1 MMSNFPIRLLC
12 TAVRRFEALFSIV
25 FFLSSCGNAQSVAHS
40 SDKTV
45 SADTADIVT
54 GAARMSEYLPALQGK
69 RVALTVNHT
78 ATVGKTHLVDTL
90 LACGINVVKIFAPE
104 HGFRGTADA
113 GEKINNEI
121 DPKTGLPVISLYGKR
136 TKPLPED
143 LADTDVVIF
152 DIQDVGARFY
162 TFINTMQLLMEACA
176 EQNKELIVL
185 DRPNPNGWYVD
196 GPVLDMKYKSFV
208 GMQPIPIVHG
218 LTVGELAQ
226 MINGEGWLSGGIR
239 CRLQVVPCQN
249 YDHTK
254 RYLLP
259 VRPSPNLPNDRAVA
273 LYPSLCLF
281 EGTIVSVGRG
291 TEAPFQIIG
300 FPEYPDRTFS
310 FTPRSTEGAKNP
322 PHKDVTCYGIDFR
335 NQDVSRFGFS
345 LQPLITMY
353 RLAPQKDKFFVP
365 FFEKLAGTD
374 ALRKQIQAGMSEEAI
389 RATWAKDLAD
399 YKAMRKK
406 YLLYADF
413 E

>member
-1 MMSNFPIRLLC
+1 MSNFSLMLLLMKLMMRLC
-12 TAVRRFEALFSIV
+12 TVAVLWLVTIA
-25 FFLSSCGNAQSVAHS
+25 CGTAQ
-40 SDKTV
+40 
-45 SADTADIVT
+45 TADGQPDTTENQDIIV
-54 GAARMSEYLPALQGK
+54 GAARFAEYLPALRGK

-78 ATVGKTHLVDTL
+78 ATIGTTHLADTL
-90 LACGINVVKIFAPE
+90 LAQKVNLVKIFAPE

-113 GEKINNEI
+113 GEKIDNER
-121 DPKTGLPVISLYGKR
+121 DKKTGLPVISLYGKR
-136 TKPLPED
+136 NKPLPED
-143 LADTDVVIF
+143 LNDVDIVIF

-162 TFINTMQLLMEACA
+162 TYINTMQLLMEACA
-176 EQNKELIVL
+176 EQNKDLIVL

-196 GPVLDMKYKSFV
+196 GPVMDMQYKSFV

-226 MINGEGWLSGGIR
+226 MINGEGWLANGVK
-239 CRLQVVPCQN
+239 CPLKVVTCLN

-254 RYLLP
+254 RYSLP
-259 VRPSPNLPNDRAVA
+259 VRPSPNLPNDRAIA

-300 FPEYPDRTFS
+300 FPENPDRRFS

-322 PHKDVTCYGIDFR
+322 PHKDVTCYGVDFR
-335 NQDVSRFGFS
+335 TQDVSNFGFS
-345 LQPLITMY
+345 LQPLIEMY
-353 RLAPQKDKFFVP
+353 RLAPQKDKFFIP
-365 FFEKLAGTD
+365 FFEKLAGTSE
-374 ALRKQIQAGMSEEAI
+374 LRKQIEAGMSEEAI
-389 RATWAKDLAD
+389 RATWTEGLTA
-399 YKAMRKK
+399 YKAIRKK